1 MELIA
6 GLVFGYG
13 LYNCLCSILKI
24 PDSAYVKPFR
34 RFKTSTK
41 SESIITEAKAKIYYQ
56 LLNYIK
62 IDELK
67 RKKLEKT
74 LFLANIDKKPEE
86 YTAEGLSELI
96 FYTLVGVA
104 LVMINPMM
112 PVILIVYGFRLYN
125 KHRKYPYT
133 MISINKVLI
142 ESELYRFVTTI
153 EQELLID
160 TDVVRII
167 ESFKNR
173 TNDVFKKHL
182 ERCLT
187 EMRTSNEISAL
198 KKLETRINSS
208 MLSDVCRG
216 LIALSRG
223 ENNREYFARLSTSF
237 KSTYINQKRKEASLL
252 PDRIKKYEI
261 EVLVS
266 LGLIGITAMIIGN
279 LPSFK

>member
-1 MELIA
+1 MELLA
-6 GLVFGYG
+6 GVFFGYG
-13 LYNCLCSILKI
+13 LYNILKHIFKI

-34 RFKTSTK
+34 RFKTNTK
-41 SESIITEAKAKIYYQ
+41 SESFLTEFKAKIYYKI
-56 LLNYIK
+56 LDFIK

-86 YTAEGLSELI
+86 YIAEGLSELI
-96 FYTLVGVA
+96 FYSLVGFVTIIISPIMT
-104 LVMINPMM
+104 LI
-112 PVILIVYGFRLYN
+112 IIVYGFWLYN
-125 KHRKYPYT
+125 KHKKYPYNQ
-133 MISINKVLI
+133 ISKNKDLI
-142 ESELYRFVTTI
+142 DSELYRFSTTI

-160 TDVVRII
+160 TNIVRIL
-167 ESFKNR
+167 EAFKNR
-173 TNDVFKKHL
+173 TNPVFRKHL

-198 KKLETRINSS
+198 KKLETRINSP

-237 KSTYINQKRKEASLL
+237 KSMYINQKRKEASLL
-252 PDRIKKYEI
+252 PDKIKKYETY
-261 EVLVS
+261 VLIS
-266 LGLIGITAMIIGN
+266 LCVIGITAMIMGS
-279 LPSFK
+279 LPNF

>member
-6 GLVFGYG
+6 GLMVGYG
-13 LYNCLCSILKI
+13 LYDILCFILKI
-24 PDSAYVKPFR
+24 PDASYVKPYR
-34 RFKTSTK
+34 RFKTTTK
-41 SESIITEAKAKIYYQ
+41 SENIITEIKAKIYYKI
-56 LLNYIK
+56 LKYIK

-74 LFLANIDKKPEE
+74 LFLANIDSTPEE
-86 YTAEGLSELI
+86 YTAEGLSSLI
-96 FYTLVGVA
+96 FYSIVGVL
-104 LVMINPMM
+104 LVVINPIM
-112 PVILIVYGFRLYN
+112 PVILIFYGFRIYN
-125 KHRKYPYT
+125 NHRRKPYN
-133 MISINKVLI
+133 MISINKTLI

-167 ESFKNR
+167 EAFKNR
-173 TNDVFKKHL
+173 TNDIFKKHL

-187 EMRTSNEISAL
+187 EMRTSNEVSAL

-237 KSTYINQKRKEASLL
+237 KSLYINQKRKEASLL
-252 PDRIKKYEI
+252 PDKIKKYEI
-261 EVLVS
+261 AVLVS
-266 LGLIGITAMIIGN
+266 LVLVGITAMIMGN
-279 LPSFK
+279 LPNF

>member
-1 MELIA
+1 MELLA
-6 GLVFGYG
+6 GAFFGYG
-13 LYNCLCSILKI
+13 VYNVLKHILKI

-34 RFKTSTK
+34 RFKTNTK
-41 SESIITEAKAKIYYQ
+41 SESFLTEFKAKIYYKI
-56 LLNYIK
+56 LNFIK

-86 YTAEGLSELI
+86 YMAEGLAELI
-96 FYTLVGVA
+96 FYSLIGVITIIISPIMTLIIIG
-104 LVMINPMM
+104 
-112 PVILIVYGFRLYN
+112 YGFWLYSN
-125 KHRKYPYT
+125 HKKYPYSQ
-133 MISINKVLI
+133 ISKNKDLI
-142 ESELYRFVTTI
+142 DGELYRFTTTI

-160 TDVVRII
+160 TDIVRIL
-167 ESFKNR
+167 EAFKNR
-173 TNDVFKKHL
+173 TNPVFKKHL

-198 KKLETRINSS
+198 KKLETRINSP

-237 KSTYINQKRKEASLL
+237 KSMYINQKRKEASLL
-252 PDRIKKYEI
+252 PDKIKKYEVA
-261 EVLVS
+261 VLIS
-266 LGLIGITAMIIGN
+266 LCVIAITSMIMGS
-279 LPSFK
+279 LPNF

>member
-1 MELIA
+1 MEL
-6 GLVFGYG
+6 LVGSIFGYG
-13 LYNCLCSILKI
+13 LYNILCYTFKI
-24 PDSAYVKPFR
+24 PDGSYVKPFR
-34 RFKTSTK
+34 RFKSKTK
-41 SESIITEAKAKIYYQ
+41 SENIITEFKAKIYYKT
-56 LLNYIK
+56 LNYTK

-74 LFLANIDKKPEE
+74 LFLANIDRKPEE
-86 YTAEGLSELI
+86 YIAEGVSNLI
-96 FYTLVGVA
+96 FYIIVSLV
-104 LVMINPMM
+104 LLLINPMM
-112 PVILIVYGFRLYN
+112 TFIVLGYGFYLYN
-125 KHRKYPYT
+125 KHKKYPYSQ
-133 MISINKVLI
+133 ISFNKMLI

-167 ESFKNR
+167 EAFKNR
-173 TNDVFKKHL
+173 TNDVFKRHL

-223 ENNREYFARLSTSF
+223 ENNREYFSRLSTSF
-237 KSTYINQKRKEASLL
+237 KSLYINQKRKEASLL
-252 PDRIKKYEI
+252 PDKIKKYEVA
-261 EVLVS
+261 VLVS
-266 LGLIGITAMIIGN
+266 LAVIGVTGMLMGS
-279 LPSFK
+279 LLSM